1 MHCSLYLR
9 AVAWPWLRMRQHQ
22 LGEWRKEVVKSC
34 SFLYINFFYFYYL
47 FLSRCRLWC
56 IINVAVNV
64 SNNGQK
70 GKPFS
75 DMQFFLCACRMKGKW
90 VSGAAYRY
98 GKTNC
103 LWWIV
108 EKQYFFLFSFWLC
121 VRTAHLTAH
130 LCKIA
135 LKWQWFV
142 ALRCLNLVVGILRFL
157 K

>member
-108 EKQYFFLFSFWLC
+108 EKQYFF
-121 VRTAHLTAH
+121 
-130 LCKIA
+130 
-135 LKWQWFV
+135 FV
-142 ALRCLNLVVGILRFL
+142 FILVVCTYSSLNCSFMQNSFEVAMICCFALSKFSSWDTEIS
-157 K
+157 